1 MNHSFED
8 KMGNSGSR
16 VVGLALGSGSA
27 RGWSHIGVIQE
38 LEKLGIYPDI
48 VCGTS
53 IGSLVGAFH
62 AAGKLSALERWV
74 ESLEWR
80 DILGFMDWSFGGGL
94 IRGKKLF
101 DFFAQEFRDAE
112 IKDLALP
119 YGAVA
124 SDLDTGVEVWLKSGS
139 VFEAV
144 RASISLP
151 GIFTPVAKE
160 GRWLVDGGL
169 VNPVPVSLCRAMGA
183 DYVIAVDLNQ
193 DLLDKKDEEEKKEI
207 SPESGSRWR
216 SWTAKFWG
224 KDLDEHLQKEKDEK
238 PGIMEVVSKSINIMQ
253 IRITR
258 SRMAGDPPDVLLAPR
273 LRYIGL
279 MEFHRGKE
287 AIEEGREIVR
297 KMAPALII
305 PK

>member
-1 MNHSFED
+1 
-8 KMGNSGSR
+8 MGNNGNR
-16 VVGLALGSGSA
+16 KIGLALGSGSA

-38 LEKLGIYPDI
+38 LENLGIRPDI

-53 IGSLVGAFH
+53 IGSLVGAFYS
-62 AAGKLSALERWV
+62 AGKLPALESWV
-74 ESLEWR
+74 ESLEWK
-80 DILGFMDWSFGGGL
+80 DILGFMDWTFGGGL

-112 IKDLALP
+112 IHELALP

-124 SDLDTGVEVWLKSGS
+124 TDLDTGIEVWIRDGS
-139 VFEAV
+139 IFEAV

-151 GIFTPVAKE
+151 GIFTPVLKDA
-160 GRWLVDGGL
+160 RWLVDGGL

-193 DLLDKKDEEEKKEI
+193 DLLEKREEEDKKEI
-207 SPESGSRWR
+207 STESTSRWR
-216 SWTAKFWG
+216 SWTSKFWG
-224 KDLDEHLQKEKDEK
+224 SDLDERLKEEKDEK

-258 SRMAGDPPDVLLAPR
+258 SRMAGDPPDILLAPR

-287 AIEEGREIVR
+287 AIAEGRDIVK

>member
-1 MNHSFED
+1 
-8 KMGNSGSR
+8 MGNNVKR
-16 VVGLALGSGSA
+16 KIGLALGSGSA

-38 LEKLGIYPDI
+38 LENLGIRPDI
-48 VCGTS
+48 ICGTS
-53 IGSLVGAFH
+53 IGSLVGAFYS
-62 AAGKLSALERWV
+62 AGKLPALESWV
-74 ESLEWR
+74 ESLEWK
-80 DILGFMDWSFGGGL
+80 DILGFMDWTFGGGL

-112 IKDLALP
+112 IHELTLP

-124 SDLDTGVEVWLKSGS
+124 ADLDTGIEVWIRDGS
-139 VFEAV
+139 IFEAV

-151 GIFTPVAKE
+151 GIFTPVLKD

-193 DLLDKKDEEEKKEI
+193 DLLEKREEEDKKEI
-207 SPESGSRWR
+207 STDQMSRWR
-216 SWTAKFWG
+216 SWTSKFWG
-224 KDLDEHLQKEKDEK
+224 SDLDERLKDEKDEK

-258 SRMAGDPPDVLLAPR
+258 SRMAGDPPDILLAPR

-287 AIEEGREIVR
+287 AIAEGRDIVR

>member
-1 MNHSFED
+1 MSNHRR
-8 KMGNSGSR
+8 KI
-16 VVGLALGSGSA
+16 GLALGSGSA
-27 RGWSHIGVIQE
+27 RGWSHIGVIRE
-38 LEKLGIYPDI
+38 LEAMGIFPDI
-48 VCGTS
+48 ICGTS
-53 IGSLVGAFH
+53 IGALVGAFH
-62 AAGKLSALERWV
+62 AAGKLNALEDWV

-101 DFFAQEFRDAE
+101 DFFDQEFRDAQ
-112 IKDLALP
+112 IQNLKLP
-119 YGAVA
+119 YAAVA
-124 SDLDTGVEVWLKSGS
+124 ADLDTGIEIWLREGS

-151 GIFTPVAKE
+151 GIFTPVSKDK
-160 GRWLVDGGL
+160 RWLVDGGL

-183 DYVIAVDLNQ
+183 DFVIAVDLNQ
-193 DLLDKKDEEEKKEI
+193 DLLEKREEAEEKKEETQD
-207 SPESGSRWR
+207 SVSRWR

-224 KDLDEHLQKEKDEK
+224 KDLGENLQQETDEK
-238 PGIMEVVSKSINIMQ
+238 PGIVEVVSKSINIMQ

-279 MEFHRGKE
+279 MEFHRAKE
-287 AIEEGREIVR
+287 AVQEGRDVVK
-297 KMAPALII
+297 KMAPALVI